1 MKDEVLH
8 MEIKDAISKSS
19 VYEILGNLMAIPYE
33 LDRPIN
39 EKDVSKSMDEINA
52 LPPVLPMYQQGK
64 WIKEYDNSALDGLYH
79 CSVCGRKLWIPKEES
94 VSDYQYCHC
103 GSRNEVE

>member
-1 MKDEVLH
+1 MK
-8 MEIKDAISKSS
+8 INDAISKSS

-39 EKDVSKSMDEINA
+39 EKDVSKSMDKIND

-64 WIKEYDNSALDGLYH
+64 WIDFGLVDKYGTHEYKCTNCNNSVYDKENNIKYH
-79 CSVCGRKLWIPKEES
+79 K
-94 VSDYQYCHC
+94 YCLHC
-103 GSRNEVE
+103 GSRNEVEDA